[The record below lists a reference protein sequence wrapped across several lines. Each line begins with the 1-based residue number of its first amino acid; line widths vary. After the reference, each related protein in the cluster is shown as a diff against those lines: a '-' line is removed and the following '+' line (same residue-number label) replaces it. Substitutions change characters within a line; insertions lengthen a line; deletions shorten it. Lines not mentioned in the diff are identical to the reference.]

1 MTQLGSKRSSP
12 RDVLRRPPGVL
23 LMGAVL
29 LLLSGC
35 NTLDPTGEWRGL
47 DRSASASVSTRAP
60 AVQSER
66 QTAARALAVSPDR
79 HSVSVTATVNLP
91 GPSAAASAGL
101 ASRTGQ
107 DLVSTTTAVRSVES
121 AVPEARDLS
130 AAPLERLIGQAEHH
144 YRNRRQREAEQAF
157 RDVIRTDPL
166 ALHAWFRL
174 GNLSHARGD
183 LDGAAQAYRTAI
195 ELKPR
200 HSVEREA
207 REKSL
212 ANLAIIGLEQ
222 ARVALERLGDRT
234 NSSDARERAGTLA
247 PVLEQRQAA
256 LQEEMARLAPRP
268 NILPRVDTLGLALSA
283 SSLPTDHTPSAAD
296 RLGRVVDLPT
306 GPQNTSIPRV
316 RVESY
321 LPDDSV
327 ARATDPS
334 RRLVPGERAH

>member
-1 MTQLGSKRSSP
+1 MTQLGSKGSSP
-12 RDVLRRPPGVL
+12 GDVLRRPPGVL
-23 LMGAVL
+23 LMGTVL

-47 DRSASASVSTRAP
+47 ERSASASVSTQAS

-66 QTAARALAVSPDR
+66 QTAAQALAVPPDR
-79 HSVSVTATVNLP
+79 QSAPVLATVNAP
-91 GPSAAASAGL
+91 GPSVPSAGL
-101 ASRTGQ
+101 ASRAGQ

-121 AVPEARDLS
+121 AVPEARDHT
-130 AAPLERLIGQAEHH
+130 AVPLERLIGQAEHH

-268 NILPRVDTLGLALSA
+268 PILPRVDTLGLALSA
-283 SSLPTDHTPSAAD
+283 SSLPTDRTPSAAD

-334 RRLVPGERAH
+334 RRLVPGERVR